1 MSLDGKR
8 GLRQDVPTRW
18 NSTFLM
24 IENALYYR
32 RAFCHLELTDSN
44 YKNCPTVDKWSK
56 VEKIDKFLAIFYDA
70 TWIWVEVYALLLEC
84 KKLFFFFLRIG
95 V

>member
-8 GLRQDVPTRW
+8 GLRQNVPTSW
-18 NSTFLM
+18 NSIFLM

-32 RAFCHLELTDSN
+32 HAFVHLELTDSN
-44 YKNCPTVDKWSK
+44 YKNCPTVDEWSK

-70 TWIWVEVYALLLEC
+70 T
-84 KKLFFFFLRIG
+84 
-95 V
+95 